1 MDGAQNRGNRERRG
15 MRENRERH
23 AVHSSYIWLGGL
35 QGAAAVF
42 AALLVGVLPQIISEL
57 FNPDS
62 LGQFVNGGLA
72 AIIIVLLF
80 LSTVI
85 VSLAASL
92 IYRLVSYKH
101 IWYEFGDEEF
111 SFYSGIFNKK
121 RVHVPYRRIQ
131 SVDQTASLLSLI
143 HISEPT
149 RH

>member
-1 MDGAQNRGNRERRG
+1 MDGVQNRENRERRG

-42 AALLVGVLPQIISEL
+42 AALLVGVLPQIIPEL

-62 LGQFVNGGLA
+62 LGRFVNGGLA

-80 LSTVI
+80 LGAVV

-101 IWYEFGDEEF
+101 IWYEFGDE
-111 SFYSGIFNKK
+111 
-121 RVHVPYRRIQ
+121 
-131 SVDQTASLLSLI
+131 
-143 HISEPT
+143 
-149 RH
+149 